1 MSASKIISTTVA
13 IIFFLGIYTLDCA
26 VAGEKVKAHGASFTV
41 KFEQMEVGDEEGH
54 VIAIYEQKQIYISEI
69 TGDKTS
75 STTIGFM
82 DLNTK
87 TGEGSGKGYGVTY
100 YKDGDKTFRSW
111 EGKSVGPGHWQG
123 TYKVIKGTGKYE
135 GIKGGG
141 NWDSYY
147 VAPQQSYMEVEGEFE
162 IPTQ

>member
-13 IIFFLGIYTLDCA
+13 IIFLFGIYTLDCA
-26 VAGEKVKAHGASFTV
+26 VAGEKIKSHGASFNV
-41 KFEQMEVGDEEGH
+41 KWEQMEVGDVEGH
-54 VIAIYEQKQIYISEI
+54 VIAIYEQKQIYFDEI
-69 TGDKTS
+69 TGEKTP
-75 STTIGFM
+75 STTTGFL

-87 TGEGSGKGYGVTY
+87 TGEGSGNGYGVTF

-111 EGKSVGPGHWQG
+111 EGKSVGQGHWQG

-141 NWDSYY
+141 TWNSYFL
-147 VAPQQSYMEVEGEFE
+147 APQESYLEVEGEVE
-162 IPTQ
+162 MPTQ